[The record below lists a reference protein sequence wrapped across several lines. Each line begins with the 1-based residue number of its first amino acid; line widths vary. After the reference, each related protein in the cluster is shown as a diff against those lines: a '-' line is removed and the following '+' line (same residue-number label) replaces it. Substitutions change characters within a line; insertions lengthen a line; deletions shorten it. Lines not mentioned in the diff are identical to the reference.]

1 MASLTLTG
9 TLDAP
14 LKNKVRK
21 IELSLSEKTAVEDVV
36 STTPGMRNGTEP
48 YHPWIGFLDTRP
60 PEVRAT
66 VFLPADMFETVWAMV
81 NAGNVK
87 HGHLT
92 LTKPHYGSAF
102 ITGLALSNEPIE

>member
-1 MASLTLTG
+1 MAPSRIT
-9 TLDAP
+9 
-14 LKNKVRK
+14 
-21 IELSLSEKTAVEDVV
+21 
-36 STTPGMRNGTEP
+36 
-48 YHPWIGFLDTRP
+48 WIGFLDTRP

-66 VFLPADMFETVWAMV
+66 VFLPADMIETVWAMV